1 MRSIDLA
8 GLDDHDRRPGA
19 GGDRLGQRA
28 EQVRLAVGATGLGR
42 GAHDHQ
48 VRLLGLAQDRVADVR
63 RLAQD
68 GLAATGDVLLD
79 ERRQG
84 ALGLGPD
91 GERDARR
98 DEVED
103 DDRRVVVAGDGVREA
118 QRELGVR
125 PAADRARGRAGSPS
139 SRAA

>member
-1 MRSIDLA
+1 MTTRSA
-8 GLDDHDRRPGA
+8 FSASRRIALRTFGA
-19 GGDRLGQRA
+19 SRRT
-28 EQVRLAVGATGLGR
+28 RLA
-42 GAHDHQ
+42 
-48 VRLLGLAQDRVADVR
+48 
-63 RLAQD
+63 
-68 GLAATGDVLLD
+68 AAADVLLD

-103 DDRRVVVAGDGVREA
+103 DDRRVVVAGDRVGVA

-125 PAADRARGRAGSPS
+125 PAADRHEDAPDLDRR
-139 SRAA
+139 RAA